1 MEDCEDQADGVIEK
15 LQDLKSQL
23 IAKRNQ
29 LKEELGLPK
38 NVWIWSHDSQSK
50 VDSSVKS
57 IDCLFHKIN
66 KRAFMKN
73 REIILVHWQK

>member
-29 LKEELGLPK
+29 LREELGLPK
-38 NVWIWSHDSQSK
+38 NV
-50 VDSSVKS
+50 
-57 IDCLFHKIN
+57 
-66 KRAFMKN
+66 
-73 REIILVHWQK
+73 